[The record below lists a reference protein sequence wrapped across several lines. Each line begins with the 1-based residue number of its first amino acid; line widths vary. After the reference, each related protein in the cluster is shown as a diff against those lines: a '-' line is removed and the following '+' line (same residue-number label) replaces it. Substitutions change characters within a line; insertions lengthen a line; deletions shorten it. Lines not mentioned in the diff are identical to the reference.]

1 MTQPGTPTGSTT
13 PPTTSP
19 APAETDHPISEP
31 TAPLWFGDRSGQRYP
46 GATAPTPPS
55 WAGSGPAAPP
65 TTPPSSQSSGARR
78 VWPAVLTASLLSAAL
93 ASGGT
98 YATVRAADGNATS
111 PSTASSAA
119 SPAGS
124 SAGAQQIRQVNP
136 NAPDWTAT
144 AATVTPSVV
153 AISLQVQGG
162 SAQGSGVV
170 IDSSGH
176 ILTNNH
182 VVDGAV
188 EGTIEVTLADGRK
201 YPATVAGTDPSTDL
215 AVITVKNPPSD
226 MKAIAMGDSDAL
238 KVGDPV
244 MAVGN
249 PLGLAS
255 TVTTGIVSALNRPVT
270 TGDSQAQ
277 YGQQQ
282 TEPVY
287 TNAIQTS
294 AAINP
299 GNSGGALVDADGKL
313 IGINSSIASTGSNS
327 GNIGIGF
334 AIPVVEAQAIATQLI
349 ASGKAQ
355 HAYLGVTLRDGE
367 ATDGSA
373 TRAGAQV
380 GEVSPNTPAQ
390 AAGLQAGDVVI
401 AVDGTPVESRDSLIA
416 KIRAEQVGSTVKL
429 TVIRGGARQDV
440 SVTLAVRPATAG

>member
-1 MTQPGTPTGSTT
+1 MTQPGTATGSTT
-13 PPTTSP
+13 PSTTPP
-19 APAETDHPISEP
+19 APAEAAHPISEP

-55 WAGSGPAAPP
+55 WAGSGPAVPP
-65 TTPPSSQSSGARR
+65 TTPSSQSSGARR

-98 YATVRAADGNATS
+98 YATVRAADGNVTS
-111 PSTASSAA
+111 PSTSSSAA

-124 SAGAQQIRQVNP
+124 SASAGAQEIRQVNP

-144 AATVTPSVV
+144 AAAVTPSVV

-162 SAQGSGVV
+162 AAQGSGVV

-201 YPATVAGTDPSTDL
+201 YSATVAGTDPSTDL

-226 MKAIAMGDSDAL
+226 LKAIALGDSNAL

-270 TGDSQAQ
+270 TGDSQTQ
-277 YGQQQ
+277 FGQQA
-282 TEPVY
+282 EPVY

-299 GNSGGALVDADGKL
+299 GNSGGALVDADGRL

-334 AIPVVEAQAIATQLI
+334 AIPVVEAQAIAKQLI
-349 ASGKAQ
+349 ANGKAQ
-355 HAYLGVTLRDGE
+355 HAFLGVTLRDGE
-367 ATDGSA
+367 ASDGAA
-373 TRAGAQV
+373 TRAGAEVQQ
-380 GEVSPNTPAQ
+380 VSPDTPAQ
-390 AAGLQAGDVVI
+390 AAGLQAGDVVV

-416 KIRAEQVGSTVKL
+416 KIRAEQVGSTVQL
-429 TVIRGGARQDV
+429 TIIRGGARQEV
-440 SVTLAVRPATAG
+440 SVTLAVRPTSGG